1 MVFVDYSNKG
11 LHMIIGFSRITR
23 AKGSAYW
30 CVGRAGIPAGRP
42 YHFVLTR
49 SLARAVYLALRDYFT
64 APRI

>member
-1 MVFVDYSNKG
+1 
-11 LHMIIGFSRITR
+11 MIIGFSRITR

>member
-1 MVFVDYSNKG
+1 
-11 LHMIIGFSRITR
+11 MIIGFSRITR
-23 AKGSAYW
+23 AKGSKFY
-30 CVGRAGIPAGRP
+30 CVGRVGIPAGRP

>member
-1 MVFVDYSNKG
+1 
-11 LHMIIGFSRITR
+11 MIIGFSRITKAR
-23 AKGSAYW
+23 GSKFY

-49 SLARAVYLALRDYFT
+49 SPARAVYIALRDYIT